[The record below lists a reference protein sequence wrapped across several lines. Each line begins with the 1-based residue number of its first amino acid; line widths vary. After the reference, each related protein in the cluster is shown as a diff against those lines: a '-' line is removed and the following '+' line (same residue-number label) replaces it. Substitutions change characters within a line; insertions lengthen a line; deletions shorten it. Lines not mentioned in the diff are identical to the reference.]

1 MLEEV
6 HNTHDE
12 RSSRLKQENAV
23 LYERL
28 NALEDQLHSVEE
40 RYFEYL
46 KNCYIISKC
55 TCLGGKRSIM
65 RRSHVAKS

>member
-40 RYFEYL
+40 RYSISNDLQIFPFSVGK
-46 KNCYIISKC
+46 KNTMKKS
-55 TCLGGKRSIM
+55 RA
-65 RRSHVAKS
+65 AKS